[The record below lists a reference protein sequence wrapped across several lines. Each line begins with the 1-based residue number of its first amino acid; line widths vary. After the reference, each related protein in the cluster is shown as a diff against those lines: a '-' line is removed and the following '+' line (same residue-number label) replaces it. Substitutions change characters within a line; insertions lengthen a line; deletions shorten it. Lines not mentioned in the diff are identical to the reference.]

1 MPKRARSQKRDA
13 NTEEGARTLQI
24 DAERHFE
31 KLLASSRA
39 DACGAAYRAQA
50 QTPSAKID
58 MRLLGRATALTSR
71 PVKKYCREMLS
82 KGERPSLDALHNL
95 AMAVRNVVES
105 KRSEMNA
112 ARAARPT
119 PLTLVASRQFK
130 QVVCKLVAA
139 LWSSSMAS
147 DYFQYARRGADSF
160 RSFASGVCYS
170 LKRGLTTPTGAVIV
184 PPIPEFAAAL
194 PTARAISAGDATLRS
209 LHAASHAG
217 LCSLRVHRV
226 RTSGGGRPRVRA
238 GDRVGREA
246 GARALTDRQCAD
258 FCLLR
263 LSCAC
268 VFNTNQPTVH

>member
-1 MPKRARSQKRDA
+1 MRAARAQEPADAPVPKRARSQKRDA

-39 DACGAAYRAQA
+39 TIRAELRTA
-50 QTPSAKID
+50 PKPQTPSAKID
-58 MRLLGRATALTSR
+58 MRLLDEPRLYEAA
-71 PVKKYCREMLS
+71 VKKYCREMLS

-112 ARAARPT
+112 ARAAET
-119 PLTLVASRQFK
+119 APLTLVASRQFK
-130 QVVCKLVAA
+130 QVVCKLVVA

-209 LHAASHAG
+209 LHAASHRG
-217 LCSLRVHRV
+217 LCSLHRV
-226 RTSGGGRPRVRA
+226 IASVPVEEA
-238 GDRVGREA
+238 DRVFAPAIRVGHELA
-246 GARALTDRQCAD
+246 ALAR
-258 FCLLR
+258 
-263 LSCAC
+263 
-268 VFNTNQPTVH
+268 